1 MTPLVFV
8 ALVVCQINQN
18 QPSVTQITPIPP
30 APAPAERSV
39 QIDSPPPP
47 LPAST
52 LESSP
57 NSSATTEDLKV
68 WLLTRLIVEMSF
80 NEEKIKEV
88 EVRLDKMSDRQVRM
102 LIEIYKDRVAKR
114 DAFAAQQ
121 QWYMQQSVMNQAQ
134 LDLMRA
140 NGYKEYLQREHQQ
153 RILQGERET
162 NLVRQNI
169 MNNNRAMNGNGFG
182 YGGGYGG
189 FNNYNFGYGVPR
201 Y

>member
-1 MTPLVFV
+1 
-8 ALVVCQINQN
+8 
-18 QPSVTQITPIPP
+18 
-30 APAPAERSV
+30 
-39 QIDSPPPP
+39 
-47 LPAST
+47 
-52 LESSP
+52 
-57 NSSATTEDLKV
+57 
-68 WLLTRLIVEMSF
+68 MSF

>member
-1 MTPLVFV
+1 MIALMF
-8 ALVVCQINQN
+8 ALVIGQVNPQANQN
-18 QPSVTQITPIPP
+18 QPSVNQITPLPP
-30 APAPAERSV
+30 APAPAERTV
-39 QIDSPPPP
+39 EIESPPPP

-57 NSSATTEDLKV
+57 NSSSTTEDLKV
-68 WLLTRLIVEMSF
+68 WLLTRLMVELSF

-102 LIEIYKDRVAKR
+102 LIEVYKDRVAKR
-114 DAFAAQQ
+114 DQYAAYQ
-121 QWYMQQSVMNQAQ
+121 QWYMSQQVMNQAQ

-140 NGYKEYLQREHQQ
+140 NGYKEHLQREHQQ

-169 MNNNRAMNGNGFG
+169 MNNNRNGFG

-189 FNNYNFGYGVPR
+189 FNNYNFGYGIPR